1 MKAIQEYNIISNI
14 IFSSEVMRMLSKITA
29 IIVAIVSFI
38 SSFAVKIPNEGEVF
52 YDLAY
57 GKSSRQIM
65 DVAFPSGYEENRSVI
80 LFLHGGGW
88 ISGDKSGFT
97 AKVVPMS
104 EKTGCITATMNY
116 RYASGSVDCQDMLD
130 DIDRALKKIRSMAKS
145 RGVNADKVML
155 VGFSAGGHL
164 ALLYS
169 YTRKASAPI
178 EPVAVVSY
186 SGPTDFTSKK
196 FVEKN
201 ALSDADYM
209 RSLLSK
215 LTGEKIT
222 AMNFDSKKKV
232 LLGCSPVNYVSADC
246 VPTMI
251 VQGAKDKIV
260 YASDTRNFVKKL
272 KASGVTYKYYEL
284 PNSGHT
290 LGGDEEAFEKST
302 KMFAAFIKK
311 FLK

>member
-1 MKAIQEYNIISNI
+1 
-14 IFSSEVMRMLSKITA
+14 
-29 IIVAIVSFI
+29 
-38 SSFAVKIPNEGEVF
+38 
-52 YDLAY
+52 
-57 GKSSRQIM
+57 
-65 DVAFPSGYEENRSVI
+65 
-80 LFLHGGGW
+80 
-88 ISGDKSGFT
+88 
-97 AKVVPMS
+97 
-104 EKTGCITATMNY
+104 MNY

-130 DIDRALKKIRSMAKS
+130 DIDRALKEIRSMANS

-222 AMNFDSKKKV
+222 AMNFDSKKKA

-290 LGGDEEAFEKST
+290 LGGDEEAFEKYDHPLHAEYT
-302 KMFAAFIKK
+302 KLGEKGGHGGMDWLVCRAFVEAVKNGTNTPIDAYDTVTWMSIASLSEMSIQRGGSVVDIPDFTRGKW
-311 FLK
+311 FRREPAPRSRYSLDEVVTDDDTPIF

>member
-1 MKAIQEYNIISNI
+1 
-14 IFSSEVMRMLSKITA
+14 MLSKITA

-38 SSFAVKIPNEGEVF
+38 SSFGAKLPNEGEVF
-52 YDLAY
+52 RDLAY
-57 GKSSRQIM
+57 GKKSRQVM
-65 DVAFPSGYEENRSVI
+65 DVAFPSDYEENRSVI

-97 AKVVPMS
+97 AKAVPMS
-104 EKTGCITATMNY
+104 EKTGCITASMNY
-116 RYASGSVDCQDMLD
+116 RYLSGSVDCEDMLD
-130 DIDRALKKIRSMAKS
+130 DIDKALKKIKSMAKS
-145 RGVNADKVML
+145 RGINANKVML

-164 ALLYS
+164 ALLYA
-169 YTRKASAPI
+169 YTRKNSAPI
-178 EPVAVVSY
+178 KPAAVISY
-186 SGPTDFTSKK
+186 SGPTDLSSKK

-209 RSLLSK
+209 RSLMSK

-222 AMNFDSKKKV
+222 AKNFANKKKA
-232 LLGCSPVNYVSADC
+232 LLKCSPINYVSSSC

-260 YASDTRNFVKKL
+260 YASDTRNFAKAL
-272 KASGVTYKYYEL
+272 KAAGVTYKYYEL

-290 LGGDEEAFEKST
+290 LKSDDEIFEKST
-302 KMFAAFIKK
+302 KMFGTFVKK